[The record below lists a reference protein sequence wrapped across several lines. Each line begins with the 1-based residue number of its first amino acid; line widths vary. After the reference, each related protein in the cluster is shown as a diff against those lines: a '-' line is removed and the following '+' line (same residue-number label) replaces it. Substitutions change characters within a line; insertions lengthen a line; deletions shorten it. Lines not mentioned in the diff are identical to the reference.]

1 MTISEPAGG
10 KHSSGGQRGRRA
22 FWQKKRLMRNSDYP
36 QDLTCHVRDPKV
48 WKENGMYYMVQGART
63 QKDEGKVLIF
73 ESEDQLNWIYKS
85 DVKTAERIWIY
96 VGVPR
101 LF

>member
-1 MTISEPAGG
+1 MAE
-10 KHSSGGQRGRRA
+10 
-22 FWQKKRLMRNSDYP
+22 KRELMRNSDYP

-73 ESEDQLNWIYKS
+73 ESEDRLNWIYKKRCKDS
-85 DVKTAERIWIY
+85 RAIWIY